1 MNVRRE
7 VVAGT
12 HVRYT
17 GVMAGNARDILW
29 AEALLDDSERMPP
42 GRAKALLAIKP
53 TRRQIRRL
61 GQLLELNRE
70 GKIAPD
76 ERRELEFLVQFGD
89 FLAILQATARL
100 SLKRTPAAAAK
111 PPRRKTA

>member
-1 MNVRRE
+1 M
-7 VVAGT
+7 VAEA
-12 HVRYT
+12 HERYT
-17 GVMAGNARDILW
+17 EAMTGVDRDILW
-29 AEALLDDSERMPP
+29 GEALLDDSERMPP
-42 GRAKALLAIKP
+42 ERAKALLAIKP

-70 GKIAPD
+70 GKITPE

-100 SLKRTPAAAAK
+100 SLKRPAAK
-111 PPRRKTA
+111 PSRRKTA